1 MNVAGIDVGAK
12 FIKVV
17 ILSDTDGLKAKT
29 KLQAG
34 LEAEEAAGHA
44 LQETLKLAG
53 LELADLAAVVATGF
67 GRNVAPHATQRVT
80 EAAADARGVAALLP
94 SVRTIVDVGA
104 EEGRG
109 IRVSAEGRVV
119 DFAGNEKCAAGSGSF
134 TESMARALEVGVE
147 TFATISLDSTQA
159 VPMNAQC
166 TVFAESEV
174 VSLIH
179 ANTPK
184 ADIAR
189 AVHDA
194 IASRIAATVR
204 RVGVEP
210 TVALVGGVAHNAG
223 FVESL
228 KREMGLTSLE
238 IPRDPE
244 FVGAL
249 GAAVIGMEELQACG
263 RAQSGAAAGAA
274 GEVGAGV
281 GAAAAAAAEGPGRNG
296 GGAA

>member
-17 ILSDTDGLKAKT
+17 ILSDDGLKAKT

-34 LEAEEAAGHA
+34 LEAADAAEHA
-44 LQETLKLAG
+44 LQETLRLAG
-53 LELADLAAVVATGF
+53 LKLADLDAVVATGF

-80 EAAADARGVAALLP
+80 EAMADARGVAALLP
-94 SVRTIVDVGA
+94 NVRTIVDVGA

-109 IRVSAEGRVV
+109 IRITGEGRVM

-134 TESMARALEVGVE
+134 TESMARALDVGIEV
-147 TFATISLDSTQA
+147 FAKISLDSTQA

-210 TVALVGGVAHNAG
+210 TVALIGGVAHNPG
-223 FVESL
+223 FVDAL
-228 KREMGLTSLE
+228 KREMGLPDLA

-249 GAAVIGMEELQACG
+249 GAAVIGME
-263 RAQSGAAAGAA
+263 
-274 GEVGAGV
+274 
-281 GAAAAAAAEGPGRNG
+281 
-296 GGAA
+296 

>member
-1 MNVAGIDVGAK
+1 MKHVAGIDVGAK

-17 ILSDTDGLKAKT
+17 LLGDDGVKAKT
-29 KLQAG
+29 KLQCG
-34 LEAEEAAGHA
+34 IEAADAAEQA
-44 LQETLKLAG
+44 LHDTLRLAG
-53 LELADLAAVVATGF
+53 LALTDLGAVVATGF
-67 GRNVAPHATQRVT
+67 GRNVAPHATDRVT
-80 EAAADARGVAALLP
+80 EAMADARGANLLMP
-94 SVRTIVDVGA
+94 HVRTLVDVGA

-109 IRVSAEGRVV
+109 IRVGPEGQVV

-134 TESMARALEVGVE
+134 TESMARALEVDVRD
-147 TFATISLDSTQA
+147 FARISLDSTQA

-204 RVGVEP
+204 RCGFEP
-210 TVALVGGVAHNAG
+210 PVALIGGVAHNPG
-223 FVESL
+223 FADSL
-228 KREMGLTSLE
+228 KREMGLDALE
-238 IPRDPE
+238 IPPDPE

-249 GAAVIGMEELQACG
+249 GAALIALESIGPV
-263 RAQSGAAAGAA
+263 AAS
-274 GEVGAGV
+274 
-281 GAAAAAAAEGPGRNG
+281 RNG
-296 GGAA
+296 GSAA

>member
-17 ILSDTDGLKAKT
+17 ILSDDGIKAKT

-34 LEAEEAAGHA
+34 LEAEEAADQA
-44 LQETLKLAG
+44 LRETVRLAG
-53 LELADLAAVVATGF
+53 LELADLDAVVATGF
-67 GRNVAPHATQRVT
+67 GRNVAPHATWRVT
-80 EAAADARGVAALLP
+80 EAMADARGVAALLP
-94 SVRTIVDVGA
+94 AVRTIVDVGA

-109 IRVSAEGRVV
+109 IRVSGEGRVA

-147 TFATISLDSTQA
+147 VFAKISLDSTQA

-210 TVALVGGVAHNAG
+210 GVALVGGVAHNAG

-228 KREMGLTSLE
+228 RRELNLERLE
-238 IPRDPE
+238 IPKDPE
-244 FVGAL
+244 YVGAL
-249 GAAVIGMEELQACG
+249 GAAVIGMEELL
-263 RAQSGAAAGAA
+263 
-274 GEVGAGV
+274 GAGCARV
-281 GAAAAAAAEGPGRNG
+281 SSQNG